1 MVVATELGMDSQVR
15 DSHVKEE
22 ETPLDLSECPQKKWR
37 LYNGSKALDSLKEE
51 RHKLTSR
58 VTKMRNLQQTF
69 YLNPSQKKKSPS
81 CKRASRTLQ
90 TSALAF
96 KHNRRSHSRP
106 RPSSNRRNNSQSNNN
121 RTRVPINLTLTTIKT
136 TTTTTAVKIRRV
148 MQALVESHLRSNELT
163 NGAER
168 AKLVKF
174 REV

>member
-1 MVVATELGMDSQVR
+1 MDSQVR

-22 ETPLDLSECPQKKWR
+22 ETPLDRSECPQKKWR
-37 LYNGSKALDSLKEE
+37 LFNGSKALDSLKEE

-96 KHNRRSHSRP
+96 KHNLRSHSRP
-106 RPSSNRRNNSQSNNN
+106 MPSSNRHNSSQSNNSRSIPNGENSTSRGRSTQWSVVGASN
-121 RTRVPINLTLTTIKT
+121 RLGWEVVAQTGIGQRLEE
-136 TTTTTAVKIRRV
+136 
-148 MQALVESHLRSNELT
+148 VE
-163 NGAER
+163 
-168 AKLVKF
+168 
-174 REV
+174 